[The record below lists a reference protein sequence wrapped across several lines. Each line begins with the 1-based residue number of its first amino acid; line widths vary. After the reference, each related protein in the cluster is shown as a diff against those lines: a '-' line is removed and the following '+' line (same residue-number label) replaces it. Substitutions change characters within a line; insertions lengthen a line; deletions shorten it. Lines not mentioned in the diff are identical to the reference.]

1 MYPVECY
8 VQRQQLKFLLKIL
21 HLGDLALQ
29 RIVLHSNLDPQ
40 YNQGRGGRQRTYKQ
54 CIIDAMGAFGVT
66 VAQCME
72 MEQQDWDR
80 IEEIGL
86 ETAMQKWEARPQA
99 SKPID
104 KEWRMAAGR
113 KPGQKASTRT
123 ESIGGRAEYDEEVSD
138 EAEFA
143 KK

>member
-40 YNQGRGGRQRTYKQ
+40 YNQGRVGRQRNYKK

-72 MEQQDWDR
+72 MEQQDGPL
-80 IEEIGL
+80 IVAVYAL
-86 ETAMQKWEARPQA
+86 LLFLARFLA
-99 SKPID
+99 SD
-104 KEWRMAAGR
+104 
-113 KPGQKASTRT
+113 
-123 ESIGGRAEYDEEVSD
+123 
-138 EAEFA
+138 FA
-143 KK
+143 LRLAWSADTWLP